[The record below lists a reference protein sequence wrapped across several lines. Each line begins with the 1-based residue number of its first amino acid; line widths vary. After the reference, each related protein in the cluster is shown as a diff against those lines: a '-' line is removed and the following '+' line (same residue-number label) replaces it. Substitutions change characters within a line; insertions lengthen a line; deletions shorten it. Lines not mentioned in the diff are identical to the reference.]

1 MDKLLAIADNLT
13 VHGKHYWEWAN
24 GDVIRIYVNAY
35 SGVAYPTPT
44 APAMPTVPFPIPE
57 PTPWLAII
65 LSLVATSIAAVIL
78 VWYYGWADRR
88 KTR

>member
-24 GDVIRIYVNAY
+24 GEVIRIYVNAY
-35 SGVAYPTPT
+35 SGIDYPAPT
-44 APAMPTVPFPIPE
+44 APVPSAGLWTIPE

-65 LSLVATSIAAVIL
+65 LSLVVTGIVAVIL

-88 KTR
+88 

>member
-24 GDVIRIYVNAY
+24 GEVIRIYVNAY
-35 SGVAYPTPT
+35 SGVAYPAST
-44 APAMPTVPFPIPE
+44 APVPPAILWPIPE

-65 LSLVATSIAAVIL
+65 FTVVVIDIVTVL

-88 KTR
+88 